1 MLQIYLILF
10 LNILISTTLGYDL
23 SSVLDNYIIGTP
35 KVVCEETEVAMD
47 IVTAKPF
54 IGNIF
59 VKGRAKDTSCRQSFG
74 DSPNLKNGTSA
85 PRGIN
90 FAVTLVVSFHPAG
103 FITKNDKAFHLSCF
117 YTEPEEIVTS
127 SFEVSHLPPQELS
140 DQMSLPSCRY
150 SVHSTGWD
158 GPQLSW
164 ANVGDTVFHVWEC
177 RGPEMGMLIKK
188 CFVTDGDG
196 DDHAVVDENGCS
208 LDLGLIDEII
218 YAEDGRM
225 RAYAKSHVFKYAD
238 SNQLFFTCQIRM
250 CQRQMDM
257 CQGITPPKCSGQQK
271 ETKKSKLIKQ
281 HNKDENKYRNEENE
295 FVDIPESAQIEKV
308 LVKESEADWSLDSGV
323 VLEDE
328 ANREAGQEKGLEDKN
343 KAKEG
348 PSEENKDKKELG
360 QNVTVKNVINEE
372 NKNFNKLEQKMEK
385 RREKIAEE
393 EEQENGGEEEVEA
406 NNDWSLLVKGRGRR
420 ALSSPSTSSLQNH
433 KIEVDVASP
442 QMLVLDNEDYA
453 RIGKSKEEKTSNLI
467 KNFEEKNVKKEN
479 LCVGTDQLIVGILTV
494 LGVMLT
500 AYGAFWI
507 LEKRWKRKNV
517 DEIFYLGGNLICR

>member
-85 PRGIN
+85 YTLSLGKCGMQRLRSASPRGIN

-225 RAYAKSHVFKYAD
+225 RAYAKSH
-238 SNQLFFTCQIRM
+238 
-250 CQRQMDM
+250 
-257 CQGITPPKCSGQQK
+257 
-271 ETKKSKLIKQ
+271 Q

-308 LVKESEADWSLDSGV
+308 LVKEKANLEA
-323 VLEDE
+323 
-328 ANREAGQEKGLEDKN
+328 RQEKGLEDKN

-348 PSEENKDKKELG
+348 PSEENKGKKESG
-360 QNVTVKNVINEE
+360 QNVTVKNTINEE
-372 NKNFNKLEQKMEK
+372 NKNFNKIEQKMEK

-406 NNDWSLLVKGRGRR
+406 NNDWKKNEIKG
-420 ALSSPSTSSLQNH
+420 N
-433 KIEVDVASP
+433 
-442 QMLVLDNEDYA
+442 Y
-453 RIGKSKEEKTSNLI
+453 
-467 KNFEEKNVKKEN
+467 
-479 LCVGTDQLIVGILTV
+479 CVGTDQLIVGILTV

>member
-85 PRGIN
+85 YTLSLGKCGMQRLRSSRGIN

-323 VLEDE
+323 VLED
-328 ANREAGQEKGLEDKN
+328 GGTEKGK
-343 KAKEG
+343 
-348 PSEENKDKKELG
+348 
-360 QNVTVKNVINEE
+360 
-372 NKNFNKLEQKMEK
+372 
-385 RREKIAEE
+385 
-393 EEQENGGEEEVEA
+393 
-406 NNDWSLLVKGRGRR
+406 LVKGILKQKMRG
-420 ALSSPSTSSLQNH
+420 
-433 KIEVDVASP
+433 KE
-442 QMLVLDNEDYA
+442 E
-453 RIGKSKEEKTSNLI
+453 GKKKEGGKEEKEEDDEG
-467 KNFEEKNVKKEN
+467 KKMKEEKRE
-479 LCVGTDQLIVGILTV
+479 DE
-494 LGVMLT
+494 
-500 AYGAFWI
+500 
-507 LEKRWKRKNV
+507 EKKRKEK
-517 DEIFYLGGNLICR
+517 DEEG